1 MNCQFAI
8 VVCFRWFEQTPS
20 RWDGPPVSVEGAM
33 SREIA
38 ELSGDE
44 REERP
49 LRIAPCLLDPAW
61 GARHLSEELENDLRE
76 RGIHIGG
83 DGSVLTRDQYVFDIG
98 DLCWGRIW
106 RIHHWER
113 FTALGKVH
121 WIACFYRG
129 RSAGARDLIHAD
141 LGPAA
146 FAVRTLQRAFRARVR
161 RRWDRVVA
169 DALAIASCY
178 VEGRKGGFVRKSKI
192 N

>member
-1 MNCQFAI
+1 MWRGIEELMGDQRRLMN
-8 VVCFRWFEQTPS
+8 R
-20 RWDGPPVSVEGAM
+20 
-33 SREIA
+33 
-38 ELSGDE
+38 
-44 REERP
+44 
-49 LRIAPCLLDPAW
+49 LLDPAW
-61 GARHLSEELENDLRE
+61 RARHLSEELENDLRE

-113 FTALGKVH
+113 FTLGKVH

-178 VEGRKGGFVRKSKI
+178 VEGRKGGFVRTSKI

>member
-61 GARHLSEELENDLRE
+61 RARHLSEELENDLRE

-83 DGSVLTRDQYVFDIG
+83 DGSVLPRGQYVFHIG
-98 DLCWGRIW
+98 D
-106 RIHHWER
+106 
-113 FTALGKVH
+113 
-121 WIACFYRG
+121 FYRG
-129 RSAGARDLIHAD
+129 RISLIH
-141 LGPAA
+141 
-146 FAVRTLQRAFRARVR
+146 
-161 RRWDRVVA
+161 
-169 DALAIASCY
+169 
-178 VEGRKGGFVRKSKI
+178 
-192 N
+192 